1 MNSTQTK
8 YFVITFSMK
17 LSIKQEVA
25 AQKCRKRCWKKYPS
39 QWCDLNSLHCN
50 SPSCQGRNS
59 QVTSCPLSKAV
70 QFAKISQLHN
80 CHCFIQVY
88 SATMVDE
95 IDLSPFS
102 FPTSFPQHQHHVICG
117 RSELDKRSSQLIQ
130 LHLSL
135 FIVYCLLFCIGLWQP
150 ETSRSCNTYQLMVTE
165 HKVNIFCRQFVV
177 LAKSRPTRIQCT

>member
-1 MNSTQTK
+1 
-8 YFVITFSMK
+8 MK
-17 LSIKQEVA
+17 LSIKQEVS

-70 QFAKISQLHN
+70 QFAKISQLFN

-95 IDLSPFS
+95 IDLSPFLAQS
-102 FPTSFPQHQHHVICG
+102 PPFHEII
-117 RSELDKRSSQLIQ
+117 E
-130 LHLSL
+130 
-135 FIVYCLLFCIGLWQP
+135 
-150 ETSRSCNTYQLMVTE
+150 SRNNE
-165 HKVNIFCRQFVV
+165 
-177 LAKSRPTRIQCT
+177 SRPTRIQCRNCVCYINVFWIPFPPLGWRIGVLK